1 METDSTW
8 SALALAISITIFG
21 LTEIAAAAIVLKHRA
36 QEGILSPDS
45 EDLDIGSNG
54 LGGIPAGP
62 TAPFRLAN
70 LGAVAASVLSAAA
83 LVMSRTGTDW
93 LIISLGAAAT
103 LAVLGLL
110 LATGRAIAAAW
121 TNQIYAVA
129 SPLARILSWPLFPI
143 LILQS
148 LLLTRL
154 RWGATNGDDLP
165 LDQSIDL
172 DVPSPPVG
180 EMLDEHEVRMIRGVV
195 RLDTTMARE
204 IMVPRVDI
212 LAVDASTPLTDLA
225 EQMLTGGHSRIPV
238 YQGDLDH
245 IEGVAHARDTIQY
258 LVAGKDSVQ
267 ELTAGAVARPALFI
281 PESKSLE
288 ELLDEFQEKRVHL
301 AVVID
306 EYGGV
311 SGIVTIEDLLE
322 EIVGEIHDEFDVN
335 EPEIQD
341 MGKNEYFVDARLSID
356 QLREVLQVSVENAG
370 YDTVGGFVL
379 EQLGRIP
386 SVGDIVHHD
395 GMQIE
400 VLSTVGRRLKTLKVT
415 KTTT

>member
-21 LTEIAAAAIVLKHRA
+21 LTEIAAAAIVLKLRA
-36 QEGILSPDS
+36 QERILSPDS
-45 EDLDIGSNG
+45 EALDIGSNG

-62 TAPFRLAN
+62 TAPFRLVN

-154 RWGATNGDDLP
+154 RWGATNGEELP
-165 LDQSIDL
+165 LDQSIDV
-172 DVPSPPVG
+172 DVSAPPVG

-195 RLDTTMARE
+195 RLDKTMARE

-258 LVAGKDSVQ
+258 LIAGKDSVQ

-356 QLREVLQVSVENAG
+356 QLREVLQVSVENTG

-386 SVGDIVHHD
+386 SVGDVVQHD
-395 GMQIE
+395 GMRIE

-415 KTTT
+415 RTT

>member
-21 LTEIAAAAIVLKHRA
+21 LTEIAAAAIALKLRA
-36 QEGILSPDS
+36 QAGILSPDPDAQDTGADRLS
-45 EDLDIGSNG
+45 
-54 LGGIPAGP
+54 GIPAGP
-62 TAPFRLAN
+62 TAPFRLVN

-93 LIISLGAAAT
+93 LIISLSAAAT
-103 LAVLGLL
+103 LAALGLL
-110 LATGRAIAAAW
+110 LAIGRAIGVAW
-121 TNQIYAVA
+121 SYQISAVA
-129 SPLARILSWPLFPI
+129 SPLARIISWPLFPI

-148 LLLTRL
+148 LLFTRL
-154 RWGATNGDDLP
+154 RWGDANGEVLAS
-165 LDQSIDL
+165 DQSIDVEL
-172 DVPSPPVG
+172 SAPPVG

-195 RLDTTMARE
+195 RLDTTLARE

-212 LAVDASTPLTDLA
+212 IAVDASTSLTDLA
-225 EQMLTGGHSRIPV
+225 EQMVAGGHSRIPV

-258 LVAGKDSVQ
+258 LIEGKDSVQ
-267 ELTAGAVARPALFI
+267 ELTAGVVARPALFI
-281 PESKSLE
+281 PESKNLE
-288 ELLDEFQEKRVHL
+288 ELLDEFQGKRVHL

-341 MGKNEYFVDARLSID
+341 MGSNEYFVDARLSID
-356 QLREVLQVSVENAG
+356 QFSEVLQVSVENTG

-386 SVGDIVHHD
+386 SVGDVVHRD
-395 GMQIE
+395 GMRIE

-415 KTTT
+415 RTT

>member
-21 LTEIAAAAIVLKHRA
+21 LTEIAAAAIVLKLRA
-36 QEGILSPDS
+36 QERILSPDS
-45 EDLDIGSNG
+45 EALDIGSNG

-62 TAPFRLAN
+62 TAPFRLVN

-143 LILQS
+143 LFLQS

-154 RWGATNGDDLP
+154 RWGATNGEELP
-165 LDQSIDL
+165 LDQSIDV
-172 DVPSPPVG
+172 DVSSPPVG

-212 LAVDASTPLTDLA
+212 LAVDATTPLTDLA

-258 LVAGKDSVQ
+258 LIAGKDSVQ

-356 QLREVLQVSVENAG
+356 QLREVLQVSVENTG

>member
-21 LTEIAAAAIVLKHRA
+21 LTEIAAAAIAWKLRA
-36 QEGILSPDS
+36 QAGILSPDLS
-45 EDLDIGSNG
+45 ANSAGSNG
-54 LGGIPAGP
+54 LGRIPAGP
-62 TAPFRLAN
+62 TAPFRLVN

-93 LIISLGAAAT
+93 LIISLSATAT
-103 LAVLGLL
+103 LAALGLL
-110 LATGRAIAAAW
+110 LAVGRAIGAAW
-121 TNQIYAVA
+121 SSQIFAVV
-129 SPLARILSWPLFPI
+129 SPLARILSWPLYPI

-148 LLLTRL
+148 LLFTRL
-154 RWGATNGDDLP
+154 RWGDTNGEDLRS
-165 LDQSIDL
+165 DQRIDVEL
-172 DVPSPPVG
+172 PAPSVG

-204 IMVPRVDI
+204 IMVPRVDVI
-212 LAVDASTPLTDLA
+212 AVDAGTSLTDLA
-225 EQMLTGGHSRIPV
+225 EQMLMGGHSRIPV

-245 IEGVAHARDTIQY
+245 IEGVAHARDTLQHLIED
-258 LVAGKDSVQ
+258 KDSVQ
-267 ELTAGAVARPALFI
+267 ELTAGNVARPALFI
-281 PESKSLE
+281 PESKNLE

-335 EPEIQD
+335 EPEIQE
-341 MGKNEYFVDARLSID
+341 MGSNAYVVDARLSID
-356 QLREVLQVSVENAG
+356 QLSEVLQVSVENAG
-370 YDTVGGFVL
+370 FDTVGGFVL
-379 EQLGRIP
+379 EKLGRIP
-386 SVGDIVHHD
+386 SVGDVVHHD
-395 GMQIE
+395 GMSIE

-415 KTTT
+415 RTA

>member
-21 LTEIAAAAIVLKHRA
+21 LTEVAAAAIALKLRA
-36 QEGILSPDS
+36 QAGILSPDS
-45 EDLDIGSNG
+45 EAQDTESNG
-54 LGGIPAGP
+54 LGSIPAGP
-62 TAPFRLAN
+62 TAPFRLVN
-70 LGAVAASVLSAAA
+70 LGAVAASVLSTTA
-83 LVMSRTGTDW
+83 LMMSQTDTDW
-93 LIISLGAAAT
+93 LFISLAAVGT
-103 LAVLGLL
+103 LAGLGLL
-110 LATGRAIAAAW
+110 LAIGRAVAAAW
-121 TNQIYAVA
+121 TQKIYVVA

-154 RWGATNGDDLP
+154 RFGATNGDDLP
-165 LDQSIDL
+165 SDQSIDVDL
-172 DVPSPPVG
+172 PVPTVG
-180 EMLDEHEVRMIRGVV
+180 DMLDEHEVRMIRGVV

-212 LAVDASTPLTDLA
+212 LAVDVSTPLTDLA

-258 LVAGKDSVQ
+258 LIEGKESVK
-267 ELTAGAVARPALFI
+267 ELTAGTVARPALFI
-281 PESKSLE
+281 PESKNLE
-288 ELLDEFQEKRVHL
+288 ELLDEFQEKRGHL

-335 EPEIQD
+335 EPEIQET
-341 MGKNEYFVDARLSID
+341 GTNEYFVDARLGID
-356 QLREVLQVSVENAG
+356 QLKEVLQVSVENTG
-370 YDTVGGFVL
+370 FDTVGGFVL
-379 EQLGRIP
+379 EQLGRFP

-395 GMQIE
+395 GMRIE
-400 VLSTVGRRLKTLKVT
+400 VLSTVGRRLKTLKVIR
-415 KTTT
+415 TTT

>member
-21 LTEIAAAAIVLKHRA
+21 LTETAAAAIALKLRA
-36 QEGILSPDS
+36 QAGILSPDP
-45 EDLDIGSNG
+45 DPNDPVSNG
-54 LGGIPAGP
+54 AGRGIPAGP

-70 LGAVAASVLSAAA
+70 LGAVTASVLSAAA

-93 LIISLGAAAT
+93 PIISLSAVAT
-103 LAVLGLL
+103 LAGLAL
-110 LATGRAIAAAW
+110 LQATSRAIAAAW
-121 TNQIYAVA
+121 PSQVSAA
-129 SPLARILSWPLFPI
+129 ALPLSRVLSWPLFPI

-148 LLLTRL
+148 LLLSRI
-154 RWGATNGDDLP
+154 RAGDSNGEDAASDQNVDVELP
-165 LDQSIDL
+165 ANPI
-172 DVPSPPVG
+172 G

-212 LAVDASTPLTDLA
+212 IAVEVGTSLKELA
-225 EQMLTGGHSRIPV
+225 EQMLAGGHSRIPV
-238 YQGDLDH
+238 YRDDLDH

-258 LVAGKDSVQ
+258 LIEGKDSAQ
-267 ELTAGAVARPALFI
+267 ELTAGAVTRPALFI
-281 PESKSLE
+281 PESKNLE
-288 ELLDEFQEKRVHL
+288 ELLDEFQDKRVHL

-335 EPEIQD
+335 EPEIQNI
-341 MGKNEYFVDARLSID
+341 GSNEYFVDARLGID
-356 QLREVLQVSVENAG
+356 QLREALQVTVENTG
-370 YDTVGGFVL
+370 YDTLGGYVL

-386 SVGDIVHHD
+386 SVGDTVHHD
-395 GMQIE
+395 GMRIE
-400 VLSTVGRRLKTLKVT
+400 VMSTVGRRIKTLKLT
-415 KTTT
+415 RTT

>member
-21 LTEIAAAAIVLKHRA
+21 LTAIAAAAIALKLRA
-36 QEGILSPDS
+36 ITGILSPDS
-45 EDLDIGSNG
+45 EAQDIGSNG
-54 LGGIPAGP
+54 LGSIPAGP
-62 TAPFRLAN
+62 TAPFRLVN
-70 LGAVAASVLSAAA
+70 FGAVAASVLSAAA
-83 LVMSRTGTDW
+83 LVMSRSGTDW
-93 LIISLGAAAT
+93 LIISISAAAT
-103 LAVLGLL
+103 LAGLGLL
-110 LATGRAIAAAW
+110 LAIGRAIAAAW
-121 TNQIYAVA
+121 TDQIYAVA
-129 SPLARILSWPLFPI
+129 SPMARILSWPLFPI

-154 RWGATNGDDLP
+154 RWGATNGEDLP
-165 LDQSIDL
+165 SDRSIDVDL
-172 DVPSPPVG
+172 PAPPVAD
-180 EMLDEHEVRMIRGVV
+180 MLDEHEVRMIRGVV
-195 RLDTTMARE
+195 RLDKTMARE

-212 LAVDASTPLTDLA
+212 LAVDASTTLTDLA

-258 LVAGKDSVQ
+258 LIEGKDSVQ

-281 PESKSLE
+281 PESINLE
-288 ELLDEFQEKRVHL
+288 ELLDEFQGKRVHL

-335 EPEIQD
+335 EPEIQEI
-341 MGKNEYFVDARLSID
+341 GSNEYFVDARLSID
-356 QLREVLQVSVENAG
+356 QLREVLQVSVENTG

-395 GMQIE
+395 GIRIE

-415 KTTT
+415 RATA

>member
-1 METDSTW
+1 LETDSTW

-21 LTEIAAAAIVLKHRA
+21 LTEIAAAAIVLKLRA
-36 QEGILSPDS
+36 QERILSPDS
-45 EDLDIGSNG
+45 EALDIGSNG

-62 TAPFRLAN
+62 TAPFRLVN

-143 LILQS
+143 LFLQS

-154 RWGATNGDDLP
+154 RWGATNGEELP
-165 LDQSIDL
+165 LDQSIDV
-172 DVPSPPVG
+172 DVSSPPVG

-212 LAVDASTPLTDLA
+212 LAVDATTPLTDLA

-356 QLREVLQVSVENAG
+356 QLREVLQVSVENTG

>member
-21 LTEIAAAAIVLKHRA
+21 LTEIAAAAIVLKLRA

-45 EDLDIGSNG
+45 EALDFGSNG

-62 TAPFRLAN
+62 TTPFRLLN
-70 LGAVAASVLSAAA
+70 LGAVAASVLSVAA
-83 LVMSRTGTDW
+83 LVMSQTGTDW
-93 LIISLGAAAT
+93 PIISLAAAAT
-103 LAVLGLL
+103 LAGLGLL

-121 TNQIYAVA
+121 THQIYAVA

-154 RWGATNGDDLP
+154 RWGATNGEELP
-165 LDQSIDL
+165 LDQSIDV
-172 DVPSPPVG
+172 DVSAPPVG

-258 LVAGKDSVQ
+258 LVEGKDSVQ

-341 MGKNEYFVDARLSID
+341 MGKNEYFVDASLSID
-356 QLREVLQVSVENAG
+356 QLREVLQVSVENTG

-386 SVGDIVHHD
+386 GVGDIVHHD

-400 VLSTVGRRLKTLKVT
+400 VLSTVGRRLKTLKIT

>member
-21 LTEIAAAAIVLKHRA
+21 LTEIAAAAIALKLRA
-36 QEGILSPDS
+36 ITGILSPDS
-45 EDLDIGSNG
+45 EAQDIGSNG
-54 LGGIPAGP
+54 LGSIPAGP
-62 TAPFRLAN
+62 TAPFRLVN

-83 LVMSRTGTDW
+83 LVMSRSGTDW
-93 LIISLGAAAT
+93 LIISISAAAT
-103 LAVLGLL
+103 LAGLGLL
-110 LATGRAIAAAW
+110 LAIGRAIAAAW
-121 TNQIYAVA
+121 TDQIYAVA
-129 SPLARILSWPLFPI
+129 SPMARILSWPLFPI

-154 RWGATNGDDLP
+154 RWGATNGEDLP
-165 LDQSIDL
+165 SDRSIDVDL
-172 DVPSPPVG
+172 PAPPVAD
-180 EMLDEHEVRMIRGVV
+180 MLDEHEVRMIRGVV
-195 RLDTTMARE
+195 RLDKTMARE

-212 LAVDASTPLTDLA
+212 LAVDASTTLTDLA

-238 YQGDLDH
+238 YQGGLDH

-258 LVAGKDSVQ
+258 LIEGKDSVQ

-281 PESKSLE
+281 PESINLE
-288 ELLDEFQEKRVHL
+288 ELLDEFQGKRVHL

-335 EPEIQD
+335 EPEIQEI
-341 MGKNEYFVDARLSID
+341 GSNEYFVDARLSID
-356 QLREVLQVSVENAG
+356 QLREVLQVSVENTG

-395 GMQIE
+395 GIRIE

-415 KTTT
+415 RTTA